1 MEGHNYNV
9 LNNKSKSASIN
20 NITLNNSE
28 VQDPKMIAEI
38 FNNYFVNIGPNLAH
52 DIPNTN
58 IEVRTFLEN
67 AQFHT
72 MFLSPVIA
80 DEVLALVNKMKP
92 KKGSGF
98 DGITNFLIKK
108 IINEII
114 EPLTHI
120 LNASLTSGIVPDKL
134 KVAKVIPI
142 HKKGSKQ
149 DIGNYRPISLLTSFS
164 KILEKMVYSR
174 TR

>member
-1 MEGHNYNV
+1 MLRIAKRNFFSNQFEIHKSDAKSTWKVITNV

-20 NITLNNSE
+20 NITFNNSE

-67 AQFHT
+67 AQFQT
-72 MFLSPVIA
+72 MFLSPVTA

-92 KKGSGF
+92 KKSSGF
-98 DGITNFLIKK
+98 DGITNFC
-108 IINEII
+108 
-114 EPLTHI
+114 
-120 LNASLTSGIVPDKL
+120 
-134 KVAKVIPI
+134 
-142 HKKGSKQ
+142 
-149 DIGNYRPISLLTSFS
+149 Y
-164 KILEKMVYSR
+164 
-174 TR
+174 